1 MRACFAL
8 ACHGNRGSPIAGL
21 YEIRRAPSIE
31 AFLDENSAKMLD
43 AAQTPGKNSGAAAS
57 ASEQQGVG
65 RASKGLVTSPPPLA
79 ASTQSRAD
87 RRTGAGSV
95 QVHPAN
101 ESAEVQTH
109 VRDEDSFSRTAR

>member
-1 MRACFAL
+1 MRTCFAL

-43 AAQTPGKNSGAAAS
+43 AAQMAGNHSGTAATAI
-57 ASEQQGVG
+57 EQQG
-65 RASKGLVTSPPPLA
+65 RASKGLVPSSPPLA

-87 RRTGAGSV
+87 RRTGAGSA